1 MANTSAV
8 YARIDTELKENAE
21 SILARLGISPSS
33 AIQMF
38 YSQIIADR
46 ALPFTPHLPARRPL
60 AIDELS
66 DEQLYAEVMSGVAS
80 VREGRG
86 IPANEVDRMLAEE
99 FGL

>member
-1 MANTSAV
+1 MANTSVV
-8 YARIDTELKENAE
+8 YARINSDIKREGE
-21 SILARLGISPSS
+21 SVLEKLGISPSS

-66 DEQLYAEVMSGVAS
+66 DEQLYAEVMSGVES